1 MSNKPNISLEEALAL
16 LKQKDDELA
25 QARAKAKAEEEN
37 AKAKAEEAKEARRVA
52 NEAKAHAKALEKSR
66 PAGVLVKLAESL
78 IAMSK
83 KRLGDKLPAYGGS
96 DAASLGKRTALCIEK
111 GFTKS
116 ELLPIL
122 LEALGKNEAHPDA
135 PLHEATLHA
144 QLPTRIQSRLEPLG
158 VMLAKGRGE
167 GQKEMR
173 FLCLA
178 LPKKG

>member
-1 MSNKPNISLEEALAL
+1 MANQHLNDEIAQMKAQLEALQNEA
-16 LKQKDDELA
+16 A
-25 QARAKAKAEEEN
+25 QAK
-37 AKAKAEEAKEARRVA
+37 
-52 NEAKAHAKALEKSR
+52 KALKAAQEKERAAKKAAQEAEKALKAR

-78 IAMSK
+78 LAMSK
-83 KRLGDKLPAYGGS
+83 AQLGDKLPSYGGS

-116 ELLPIL
+116 ELLPVL
-122 LEALGKNEAHPDA
+122 LEALGKSLEHEDA
-135 PLHEATLHA
+135 PLHEATIHA

>member
-1 MSNKPNISLEEALAL
+1 MANQLNINEMDAAQLKAALEAL
-16 LKQKDDELA
+16 
-25 QARAKAKAEEEN
+25 QAEANSAK
-37 AKAKAEEAKEARRVA
+37 
-52 NEAKAHAKALEKSR
+52 KALKAAQEKERAAKKAAQEAEKALKAR

-83 KRLGDKLPAYGGS
+83 ARLGDKLPAYGGT

-111 GFTKS
+111 GFTKG
-116 ELLPIL
+116 ELLPVL

>member
-1 MSNKPNISLEEALAL
+1 MANQQILNDEIAQMKAQLEAL
-16 LKQKDDELA
+16 Q
-25 QARAKAKAEEEN
+25 
-37 AKAKAEEAKEARRVA
+37 
-52 NEAKAHAKALEKSR
+52 NEALQAKKALKAAQEKERAAKKAAQEAEKALKAR

-78 IAMSK
+78 LAMSK
-83 KRLGDKLPAYGGS
+83 ARLGDKLPAYGDNS
-96 DAASLGKRTALCIEK
+96 PAALGKRSALCIEK

-116 ELLPIL
+116 ELLPVL
-122 LEALGKNEAHPDA
+122 LEALGKSLEHEDA
-135 PLHEATLHA
+135 PLHEATIHA

>member
-1 MSNKPNISLEEALAL
+1 MANYENISLEEALAL
-16 LKQKDDELA
+16 LKQKDEEAKAAREEAKRTNEEA
-25 QARAKAKAEEEN
+25 QRKAKEAKEARAKAKEA
-37 AKAKAEEAKEARRVA
+37 EAK
-52 NEAKAHAKALEKSR
+52 AKALEKSR

-78 IAMSK
+78 LAMSK
-83 KRLGDKLPAYGGS
+83 ARLGDKLPAYGGS

-116 ELLPIL
+116 ELLPVL
-122 LEALGKNEAHPDA
+122 LEALGKSLEHEDA
-135 PLHEATLHA
+135 PLHEATIHA